1 MDVGSELRQAR
12 QRRGLSL
19 REMADRTKI
28 SAAALHAIETNT
40 IERLPERIYTR
51 GFLKAY
57 AREVGLAPT
66 DVADRFA
73 AQFDVSPE
81 PEDSGAARV
90 VTDSGDSSVAQPTL
104 TAAPRPERSPAVAV
118 IITMAMIAA
127 CAVAF
132 NRWYGARSSD
142 QGGNVRLSEVALGRD
157 EAPPVAAGP
166 AGPGTATGTSGV
178 SDTAASAGT
187 SPGVVRLELQPKGL
201 CWISAAADGRLVAYR
216 LMRPGEQQTIE
227 ARHDVVLR
235 VGDPA
240 SLAFSIDG
248 RAGRPLGRPTAPV
261 TITVTPNN
269 YAEFLR

>member
-66 DVADRFA
+66 DIADRFA

-187 SPGVVRLELQPKGL
+187 SPGVVRL
-201 CWISAAADGRLVAYR
+201 
-216 LMRPGEQQTIE
+216 MRPGEQQTIE